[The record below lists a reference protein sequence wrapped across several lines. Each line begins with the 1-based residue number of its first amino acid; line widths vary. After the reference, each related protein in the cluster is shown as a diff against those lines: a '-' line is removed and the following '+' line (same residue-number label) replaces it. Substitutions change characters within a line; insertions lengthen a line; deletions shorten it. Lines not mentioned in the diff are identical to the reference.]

1 MDNKDAYIEHLENT
15 IVNLNETINGLQN
28 QITNLTEMIMLLR
41 KEKFGSSSEK
51 TPKQIDGQISLFNEV
66 EIEADDTAKEPVAKE
81 VHGYTRRDPKTRR
94 EELIKDLPVREVLC
108 ESAPEDLECPRCNTE
123 LKPIGKE
130 VVREE
135 LEYIPAKLQ
144 IVRYVRMSYE
154 CPKCK
159 HTDHPYIQKALTP
172 TSLMNH
178 SLASP
183 SSVANVMYQ
192 KYVNA
197 IPLYRQEKDWE
208 NMGISLSRATMAYWV
223 IRCTQDYLI
232 PIVEHLQRE
241 LLSRDIIHCD
251 ETPVQ
256 VLKEDGKKPQTKSY
270 MWLYRTGNDDK
281 APVILYDYQPS
292 RNGDHA
298 VTFLKDFKG
307 YVHSDGYS
315 GYNKLTN
322 ITRCGCWAHLRRKF
336 VEAIP
341 NKKDANAPLTSAEIG
356 RDYCN
361 QLFKIEESLKA
372 LSFEERKIKRQEL
385 EKPVLEAFWCWLE
398 SLNVLKGSALGKAVT
413 YAINQRPYMENYLL
427 DGRCALSNNAAEN
440 AIRPFTVGRKN
451 WLFADSPKGADASAA
466 VYSIIET
473 AKANN
478 LNVYTYLQYLLL
490 YMPDTDWRNYPEEL
504 DNLMPWSEAVQ
515 AECGN

>member
-1 MDNKDAYIEHLENT
+1 MNQKDAYIDHLENT
-15 IVNLNETINGLQN
+15 IKNLQTQVD
-28 QITNLTEMIMLLR
+28 NLTEMVLLLR

-51 TPKQIDGQISLFNEV
+51 TPKDEIDGQISLFNEA
-66 EIEADDTAKEPVAKE
+66 EIQADSSIHEPIKKE
-81 VHGYTRRDPKTRR
+81 VNGYTRVHSKTKRK
-94 EELIKDLPVREVLC
+94 ELIKDLPVREILC
-108 ESAPEDLECPRCNTE
+108 ESSKDDMYCLQCDTE

-130 VVREE
+130 TVREE

-144 IVRYVRMSYE
+144 IVRYVRMAYE

-159 HTDHPYIQKALTP
+159 HTAHPYIQKADTP

-192 KYVNA
+192 KYVNSV
-197 IPLYRQEKDWE
+197 PLYRQEKDWE
-208 NMGISLSRATMAYWV
+208 QLGIFLSRATMANWV
-223 IRCTQDYLI
+223 IRCSEDYLI
-232 PIVEHLQRE
+232 PITEHLRKE
-241 LLSRDIIHCD
+241 LLTRDIVHCD

-256 VLKEDGKKPQTKSY
+256 VLKEEGKKPQTKSY

-281 APVILYDYQPS
+281 EPVILYDYQPS

-298 VTFLKDFKG
+298 ATFLKDFKG

-315 GYNKLTN
+315 GYNKLSD
-322 ITRCGCWAHLRRKF
+322 IIRCGCWAHLRRKF
-336 VEAIP
+336 VEAVP
-341 NKKDANAPLTSAEIG
+341 GKKAIDTPLTNAEIG

-361 QLFKIEESLKA
+361 QLFKMEEALKD
-372 LSFEERKIKRQEL
+372 FTPEERYHKRLEL

-398 SLNVLKGSALGKAVT
+398 NLNVLNGSALGKAVT
-413 YAINQRPYMENYLL
+413 YARNQKKYMENYLL
-427 DGRCALSNNAAEN
+427 DGRCSLSNNVAEN

-451 WLFADSPKGADASAA
+451 WLFADTPKGASASAA

-473 AKANN
+473 AKANG
-478 LNVYTYLQYLLL
+478 LNVYTYLEYLLL
-490 YMPDTDWRNYPEEL
+490 YMPDTDWRNHPEEL
-504 DNLMPWSEAVQ
+504 DVLMPWSENVKTV
-515 AECGN
+515 CGK